1 MCFYSSLSLQHRV
14 PAGHVE
20 TPSRLERCIA
30 AIRLSLAL
38 KPRTKIPSATAGS
51 RALST
56 QLRKK
61 GSETAGTRRA
71 AARRVQDARATRRSV
86 FVPSTFVNRLNWVN
100 ARQQASSEVAAAC
113 AIMSASAA
121 ALDAAVS
128 ASAAL
133 AATARA
139 RARPRVSGRKRS
151 RTGSADS
158 SAGSSRFGTSQPP
171 PAARARARAR
181 SGTFVNAGAAGAATE
196 PDACVLSLV
205 EVADP
210 LPALPH
216 APSATRG
223 EFSTILQLVH
233 SSHYLQQLCERSALS
248 SKLKAGVP
256 MPPLDDEEGARAV
269 REDRARSPER
279 VARSPSPTLGGR
291 ARTRKRARAE
301 EERQEREDAE
311 AIAAAGLAL
320 SAKRARGAAS
330 APAPIAPIAPHAT
343 NATPQPQPQ
352 PHPQPSVPL
361 HVRCSFLLFAIFFC
375 LLIYSFVAL
384 FFCC

>member
-1 MCFYSSLSLQHRV
+1 
-14 PAGHVE
+14 
-20 TPSRLERCIA
+20 
-30 AIRLSLAL
+30 
-38 KPRTKIPSATAGS
+38 
-51 RALST
+51 
-56 QLRKK
+56 
-61 GSETAGTRRA
+61 
-71 AARRVQDARATRRSV
+71 
-86 FVPSTFVNRLNWVN
+86 
-100 ARQQASSEVAAAC
+100 
-113 AIMSASAA
+113 
-121 ALDAAVS
+121 
-128 ASAAL
+128 
-133 AATARA
+133 
-139 RARPRVSGRKRS
+139 VSGRKRS

-375 LLIYSFVAL
+375 LLIYSFVLYSFAADRSRSTSRRHREGSRGA
-384 FFCC
+384 